1 MEHLT
6 CSVRE
11 DTAHA
16 LLDLLWRGLMRLW
29 VMQCVVSTKHVTVN
43 AMKRGQSLPHFT
55 NTLHAVLPTCSS
67 PVAGIWMSRERAQNL
82 LPPLSATTSSQAH
95 RCGGAWWQAPWK
107 SLQSGCQDP
116 SCT

>member
-16 LLDLLWRGLMRLW
+16 LLDLLWRGLMRL
-29 VMQCVVSTKHVTVN
+29 
-43 AMKRGQSLPHFT
+43 GQSLPHFT